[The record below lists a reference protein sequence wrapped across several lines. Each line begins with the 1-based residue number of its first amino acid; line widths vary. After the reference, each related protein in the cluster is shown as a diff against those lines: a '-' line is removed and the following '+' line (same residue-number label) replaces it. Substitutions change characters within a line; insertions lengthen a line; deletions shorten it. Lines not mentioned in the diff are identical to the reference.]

1 MTVEQTLAER
11 GARYGDFAKHA
22 AVAAN
27 LKGAM
32 RNSPN
37 WLKMSVVHTQAL
49 EVIADKIAR
58 VLTGDPNYA
67 DNFHDIGGYA
77 KLVENY
83 IESGGKTCLP
93 VQQTL
98 PLGEYEDYPSGVM
111 IDAWTADAFRALF
124 GPSAKQQPN
133 HLASYHHSDR
143 VIKLQVNDQEYEYR
157 IP

>member
-1 MTVEQTLAER
+1 
-11 GARYGDFAKHA
+11 
-22 AVAAN
+22 
-27 LKGAM
+27 M

-37 WLKMSVVHTQAL
+37 WAGLPAVHTQAL

-58 VLTGDPNYA
+58 ILTGDPNYA

-111 IDAWTADAFRALF
+111 IDAWTLEAYKALF
-124 GPSAKQQPN
+124 GPDAVPRVGHST
-133 HLASYHHSDR
+133 SYYHAERAIMIQLREDGKVFR
-143 VIKLQVNDQEYEYR
+143 YD